1 MAWRRGLGRTR
12 QASRARSETSGRR
25 VTRADQKSD
34 KLPHRYQV
42 SGDGGSLAGQ
52 YGAIGGDS
60 DVASLLPRVTFHAPL
75 TVASVV
81 GATSMSCGLHV
92 ERTTDAVVHRQRAVQ
107 ASGRIGEDPPSRE
120 FVLLHELTGVGG
132 VAITHENE
140 LSAAAFEV
148 RPLFEHARRVFE
160 AEQATKMAEETKQRW
175 TAAEDVIEK
184 RGFAQRIQ

>member
-1 MAWRRGLGRTR
+1 MAWRRGSGQTR

-25 VTRADQKSD
+25 VTLADQKSG

-52 YGAIGGDS
+52 YVAVGGDS
-60 DVASLLPRVTFHAPL
+60 DVASLLPRITFHSAL
-75 TVASVV
+75 TMASAV

-92 ERTTDAVVHRQRAVQ
+92 ERTTDAVMHLERAVQ
-107 ASGRIGEDPPSRE
+107 ASGRIREDPSRE
-120 FVLLHELTGVGG
+120 FVLLHELSSVGR
-132 VAITHENE
+132 VAVTYENE

-148 RPLFEHARRVFE
+148 RLLSEHTRRVFE

-175 TAAEDVIEK
+175 TAAEDVIQK